1 MRAVA
6 LLLLAVALSAATA
19 VGFDGRQH
27 SGRLEL
33 LADGVRIDGVTVP
46 LADLDS
52 VTLEGTVLPRTPGAF
67 GVLLV
72 DGSWLPA
79 RALAV
84 AGSDRLVVEGTLG
97 RLELP
102 LEAVIGW
109 GSPELPP
116 VGTDDA
122 LTVASGVLRGRLLGI
137 ADGRLRLQSALD
149 PEPLLLAVGDVRAA
163 RLVNPARRVAG
174 PRLRL
179 AGEPAAPALD
189 LLLRPG
195 AIVLAAAPQV
205 AVDPAVLGGRSLRV
219 EGGRRAYLSDLRPS
233 EVREDGHFG
242 VVWPHS
248 RDRALGGGDLLLGGI
263 RHGKGLV
270 VHAPAMLA
278 WRLEGAYARLR
289 AQVGIS
295 DEVAPEGDC
304 LATLSGDGRVLWQ
317 ARLRGGEP
325 AVALDLP
332 LAGIDRLELV
342 LAIGERQDIG
352 DHVVLGDAQLIRR

>member
-1 MRAVA
+1 
-6 LLLLAVALSAATA
+6 VALSAATA
-19 VGFDGRQH
+19 IGFDGRQH
-27 SGRLEL
+27 SGRLEV
-33 LADGVRIDGVTVP
+33 LADSVRLDGLTLP

-52 VTLEGTVLPRTPGAF
+52 VVFDGTALPRTPGAF

-79 RALAV
+79 RALSA
-84 AGSDRLVVEGTLG
+84 AGSDRLVVESAMG

-109 GSPELPP
+109 GGPELPP

-163 RLVNPARRVAG
+163 RLVNPTRRVVG

-179 AGEPAAPALD
+179 VGDPAAPALD

-195 AIVLAAAPQV
+195 AVVLAAAPQV
-205 AVDPAVLGGRSLRV
+205 AVDLAALVGQSLRV
-219 EGGRRAYLSDLRPS
+219 EGGRRIYLSDLRPA
-233 EVREDGHFG
+233 EVREEGHFG
-242 VVWPHS
+242 VVWPHV
-248 RDRALGGGDLLLGGI
+248 RDQALGGGPLLLGRV

-270 VHAPAMLA
+270 VHAPALLA
-278 WRLEGAYARLR
+278 WRLEGGYTRLR

-304 LATLSGDGRVLWQ
+304 VATLTGDGRVLWQ

-332 LAGIDRLELV
+332 LSGIDRLELG